1 MAFHVLL
8 RWDGV
13 RRRPPNGLLDGRLLD
28 PDQCTCSRA
37 LWHGMSVQVT
47 QTWRTLEAHRRF
59 LHDVMAPAMAEAGA
73 TQEPQIVVFAV
84 SDLFLPRPAVAV
96 PSPRPRTERT
106 AAHDGAA
113 Q

>member
-13 RRRPPNGLLDGRLLD
+13 RRGLLDGLLDGRLLD
-28 PDQCTCSRA
+28 PDQCTYSRG
-37 LWHGMSVQVT
+37 LRHGTSVHVT

-59 LHDVMAPAMAEAGA
+59 LRDVMAPAMAEAGT
-73 TQEPQIVVFAV
+73 TQDPQIVVFWV
-84 SDLFLPRPAVAV
+84 SDLFLPRPAARV
-96 PSPRPRTERT
+96 PSPR
-106 AAHDGAA
+106 AARIEVQDGAA

>member
-13 RRRPPNGLLDGRLLD
+13 ERRLLDGLLDGQSLD
-28 PDQCTCSRA
+28 PDQCTYSRA
-37 LWHGMSVQVT
+37 LSHGTSVHVT

-59 LHDVMAPAMAEAGA
+59 LRDVMAPAMAEAGA
-73 TQEPQIVVFAV
+73 TQDPQVVVFWV
-84 SDLFLPRPAVAV
+84 SDLFLPRPAIQV
-96 PSPRPRTERT
+96 PSPRAARTD
-106 AAHDGAA
+106 AQDGAA